1 MAIAKA
7 VAGIGV
13 GAIALF
19 ALVAS
24 AKAKSKPTLI
34 PGSQAAADAKAK
46 CDAAKAERANAKN
59 MIAMF
64 VAAQADIMNAQLIAY
79 ANGDNAQGD
88 ALGGQL
94 KTATNNL
101 KYWQG
106 EANRLD
112 GVIAAC
118 EA

>member
-1 MAIAKA
+1 MAIGKA

-19 ALVAS
+19 ALIAT
-24 AKAKSKPTLI
+24 AKAKSKPTLT
-34 PGSQAAADAKAK
+34 PGSQEAVDAKNK

-59 MIAMF
+59 MISMF
-64 VAAQADIMNAQLIAY
+64 VVAQADLMNAQLIAY
-79 ANGDNAQGD
+79 ANGDQIQGD
-88 ALGGQL
+88 ALGQQL

-112 GVIAAC
+112 NVIAAC